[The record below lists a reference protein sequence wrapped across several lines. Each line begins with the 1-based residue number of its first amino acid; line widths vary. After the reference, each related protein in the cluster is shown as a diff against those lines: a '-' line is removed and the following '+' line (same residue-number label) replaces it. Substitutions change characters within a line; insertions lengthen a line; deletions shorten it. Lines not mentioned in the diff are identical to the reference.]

1 MFDFDEEPLNN
12 AVFYPASHDQPIR
25 VVTDAL
31 SSAHDL
37 YSVNSTWADQFIN
50 TRAWSTTKYI
60 QVSLIMK
67 SYLRSKFREMSEQYM
82 KSKGIGL
89 LW

>member
-1 MFDFDEEPLNN
+1 MFDFDNEPLNN

-31 SSAHDL
+31 SSANNL
-37 YSVNSTWADQFIN
+37 YSANPIWANQYID
-50 TRAWSTTKYI
+50 ACEWSPTKYI

-67 SYLRSKFREMSEQYM
+67 SYLRSKFRDMSEQYM
-82 KSKGIGL
+82 KSKGIEL